1 MMRIN
6 SNNELCSLEQIYN
19 FLIMRPDFLQNS
31 HFEKLKEFFYEIHEM
46 EGGFFEV
53 KNSYSF
59 LGTFNGHSKI
69 IDSSKSPDFLDK
81 AKFLQ
86 WVYRQIHE

>member
-1 MMRIN
+1 MSTN
-6 SNNELCSLEQIYN
+6 TKNELYCLEQIYN
-19 FLIMRPDFLQNS
+19 FLLMRPYFQQYS
-31 HFEKLKEFFYEIHEM
+31 HFDKLKEFFYEIHEM

-59 LGTFNGHSKI
+59 LGTFNGHSKV

-81 AKFLQ
+81 VKFLQ
-86 WVYRQIHE
+86 WAYHQIH